1 MRPQTTRS
9 VGMEPNH
16 ELEFTCG
23 VRPVREALE
32 LPIGLTH
39 RRAAKVASETAQN
52 TSASSRVRVLS
63 NHHHV

>member
-32 LPIGLTH
+32 LLGLTH

-52 TSASSRVRVLS
+52 TSATSRVRVLG